1 MNSTVFEQ
9 VRGIAADLFAMT
21 ATKLT
26 PDSSPETVEAWDS
39 TQHLSLVLALEERF
53 GFQLSPE
60 EVEQMHSLAEVARVV
75 ESKLGSV
82 KR

>member
-1 MNSTVFEQ
+1 LNSTVFEQ
-9 VRGIAADLFAMT
+9 VRGIAADLFAMP

-60 EVEQMHSLAEVARVV
+60 EVEQMQSLAEVARVV

>member
-60 EVEQMHSLAEVARVV
+60 EVEQMQSLAEVARVV